1 MRSYWVRKF
10 EYNFSDHWELFKNF
24 YINND
29 TPLAASTLTNF
40 RFETADIF
48 FRDLVLRPYL
58 IDHKLRLM
66 KKDVAKTLDIY

>member
-1 MRSYWVRKF
+1 MYSFMYIGCPCFSSVLINAVYWVRKLQ
-10 EYNFSDHWELFKNF
+10 YNFSDHWELFKNF

-48 FRDLVLRPYL
+48 FPA
-58 IDHKLRLM
+58 IWPCAH
-66 KKDVAKTLDIY
+66 T